1 MTMQTA
7 LGVALGFSIILVTM
21 LVIWGFAWATLHFG
35 ISPRDFAI
43 GALLGVAALVV
54 ALIVVATR

>member
-1 MTMQTA
+1 MQTA

-35 ISPRDFAI
+35 KSPRDFAI
-43 GALLGVAALVV
+43 LLGVAALVI